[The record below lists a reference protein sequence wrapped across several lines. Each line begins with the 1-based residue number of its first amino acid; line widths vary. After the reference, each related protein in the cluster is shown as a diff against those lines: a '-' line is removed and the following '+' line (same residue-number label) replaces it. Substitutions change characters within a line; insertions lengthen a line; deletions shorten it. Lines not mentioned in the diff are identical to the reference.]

1 MLGRSPL
8 ELGLT
13 PLEKECCQVGA
24 ETSKGFSLWETET
37 GSEKAEP
44 QNKLLLL
51 GGGAIV
57 GTILLGRALNLGKGN
72 LCFLPPAFSVLS
84 NAPWWWKPGENLQG
98 FSVNIRRK
106 GGFRLEWQMLNSQ
119 HKVFSHLLAFTDRVS
134 PTTMFFYQYLP
145 DACHCSN
152 TISFL
157 YSSQIFPQII
167 TYTSVWVPLA
177 VCFCYSFFHIAS

>member
-1 MLGRSPL
+1 MWDPCLLGGNAQLLLLTPEMLGRSPL

-13 PLEKECCQVGA
+13 PLEKECCQAGA
-24 ETSKGFSLWETET
+24 ETSKGETET

-51 GGGAIV
+51 GCGAIA
-57 GTILLGRALNLGKGN
+57 GTILLGRALNQGKGN

-84 NAPWWWKPGENLQG
+84 SAPCWWKPGDNLQG
-98 FSVNIRRK
+98 FSLNSRRK
-106 GGFRLEWQMLNSQ
+106 VDSDLSDRCLTASTKYFHIFLP
-119 HKVFSHLLAFTDRVS
+119 LLIVS
-134 PTTMFFYQYLP
+134 PTIMFFYQYLP

-167 TYTSVWVPLA
+167 TYTS
-177 VCFCYSFFHIAS
+177 I